1 MEQRRGLCQLHGAV
15 LLFGLSGL
23 FGKVIRQN
31 SLVITWGRVVF
42 SALALA
48 LLLKAKGEKP
58 WAVPHQ
64 TKAALAALGAL
75 LAFHW
80 STFYQAIQV
89 STVAV
94 GLISFSAFPIFVTFL
109 EPWFTGRKPRGRDMA
124 LAFAAFGG
132 ILAATPLDGEGGLW
146 LGVLWGLLSGLSYAL
161 LGLFNQKW
169 VGALP
174 AEMISFWEQ
183 TAAAVLLT
191 PCLLWL
197 RPALALSDWAGLL
210 LLGVVFTALSHTLF
224 ISSLRT
230 IRAQTASVVSC
241 LEPVYG
247 ILLAAVFLGEI
258 PSLRQ
263 VLGGGLVFAC
273 AIWGSLKKEA
283 RQ

>member
-1 MEQRRGLCQLHGAV
+1 MRKQQGLWQLHMAV

-23 FGKVIRQN
+23 FGKVIHQH

-42 SALALA
+42 SALSLCIW
-48 LLLKAKGEKP
+48 LKIQKENP
-58 WAVPHQ
+58 RSVPGR

-89 STVAV
+89 STVAM

-109 EPWFTGRKPRGRDMA
+109 EPLFTGKKPRGRDVA
-124 LAFAAFGG
+124 LAFVAFGG
-132 ILAATPLDGEGGLW
+132 ILLATPLEGEGTLW
-146 LGVLWGLLSGLSYAL
+146 LGALWGLLSGFSYAL

-169 VGALP
+169 VGSLP
-174 AEMISFWEQ
+174 PAMVSFWEQ
-183 TAAAVLLT
+183 MWAAVILT
-191 PCLLWL
+191 PCFLWL
-197 RPALALSDWAGLL
+197 RPALSLSDWGGLL

-224 ISSLRT
+224 IGSLRT

-241 LEPVYG
+241 LEPMYG
-247 ILLAAVFLGEI
+247 ILLAALFLGEI
-258 PSLRQ
+258 PSLRE
-263 VLGGGLVFAC
+263 VLGGAVVFAC

-283 RQ
+283 